1 MADLDSAEHLM
12 ASFVG
17 QEKLLVVVRQGFGGG
32 RTGDDVKQE

>member
-17 QEKLLVVVRQGFGGG
+17 QEKLLVVVRLRPSEEVGLG
-32 RTGDDVKQE
+32 TM